1 MTTETRPFQAEIH
14 KLLDILIHS
23 LYTEREIF
31 LRELISNASDAL
43 HRLQFE
49 MLTNT
54 QVRDPGLELA
64 VRITG
69 NTAERTLTIA
79 DTGIGMTREELI
91 DNLGVI
97 ARSGAE
103 AFARMLQEGAS
114 VDQIGRFGVG
124 FYSVFMVAEE
134 VKVTSL
140 SYRPDATAWTWTAR
154 GEDNYEL
161 EPAEQAARGT
171 TIVVRLKEDAA
182 EFAEPGRLESII
194 HRHSD
199 FVSFPVYLG
208 DGQAPANHRQA
219 LWRQPAAEV
228 TSEAAAD
235 YYRQLTLDWEKP
247 LLHVTI
253 STDAPV
259 QVHSLLFVPSK
270 LDRIGLA
277 QRQDYGLRL
286 YSHRVRIQEHNKDL
300 LPAYLRFI
308 EGVVD
313 SDDLALNVSRETV
326 QASPIMRRIKSVLAR
341 RVLDALKDLAAGD
354 ASVYGTFW
362 QEFGPF
368 VKEGIATEPS
378 DRDRL
383 LPLLRFYTSRNDTTL
398 SSLNDAVG
406 RMAPGQRALYYLV
419 ADDLAAARRSP
430 HLDYFRKEN
439 IEVLFFLDPL
449 DGLLPSALG
458 AYEGFPFHNV
468 AEAGLEL
475 PQDTKADAEP
485 APVDPL
491 IEALLAQLRQQ
502 FGDRVQD
509 VRASVRL
516 SDHPARLVAP
526 EGAMGSEMERMRRL
540 LDHGYEAPVKLLEIN
555 PGHPLIR
562 NLANRAA
569 AADDIFAI
577 TVEQLYDNCLLLEG
591 LHPNPADMV
600 DRIDKLMEAATRAAG
615 I

>member
-1 MTTETRPFQAEIH
+1 MNEKTCAFQAEVRQ
-14 KLLDILIHS
+14 LLDLVVHS
-23 LYTEREIF
+23 LYSKKEIF

-49 MLTNT
+49 MLTNA
-54 QVRDPGLELA
+54 QVRDPALDLA
-64 VRITG
+64 IRITG
-69 NTAERTLTIA
+69 NSSERTLTIA
-79 DTGIGMTREELI
+79 DAGIGMTREELI
-91 DNLGVI
+91 DNLGTI

-140 SYRPDATAWTWTAR
+140 SYRPDTTAWTWTAR

-161 EPAEQAARGT
+161 EPAEQATRGT

-199 FVSFPVYLG
+199 FVSFPVYVG

-219 LWRQPAAEV
+219 LWRQSAAEV
-228 TSEAAAD
+228 TPAAAAD

-247 LLHVTI
+247 LLHVTV

-259 QVHSLLFVPSK
+259 QVHALLFVPSQ
-270 LDRIGLA
+270 LDRVGLA

-300 LPAYLRFI
+300 LPAYLRFV

-326 QASPIMRRIKSVLAR
+326 QASPIMRRIKSVLTR

-354 ASVYGTFW
+354 ASVYAPFW

-368 VKEGIATEPS
+368 VKEGLATEPA

-398 SSLNDAVG
+398 SSLNDAVS
-406 RMAPGQRALYYLV
+406 RMAPGQRALYFLV
-419 ADDLAAARRSP
+419 ADDLNAARRSP
-430 HLDYFRKEN
+430 HLDYFRKED
-439 IEVLFFLDPL
+439 IEVLFLLDPL

-458 AYEGFPFHNV
+458 AYEGFPFRNV
-468 AEAGLEL
+468 AEAGLDL
-475 PQDTKADAEP
+475 PQDTTAAAEP
-485 APVDPL
+485 PPL
-491 IEALLAQLRQQ
+491 DAAIEALLVQIRQQ
-502 FGDRVQD
+502 LGDRVKD
-509 VRASVRL
+509 VRASVLL

-526 EGAMGSEMERMRRL
+526 EGAIGSEMERMRRL
-540 LDHGYEAPVKLLEIN
+540 LDRSYEAPVKLLEIN
-555 PGHPLIR
+555 PDHPLIR
-562 NLANRAA
+562 NLANRTA
-569 AADDIFAI
+569 AADDIFTSA
-577 TVEQLYDNCLLLEG
+577 VDQLYDNCLLLEG

-600 DRIDKLMEAATRAAG
+600 DRIARLMEAATRAP
-615 I
+615 